1 MKEDLSDEV
10 GILGS
15 GSDHT
20 AFAFYAGVPSI
31 MYSYGKWGYPT
42 YHTGFE
48 TFHLMDKMVDP
59 GFRSAKNTSELRVTY
74 IVAEHAFKQ
83 NLLWFLCLNIGR
95 LCLGRPRAAPSWVCT
110 WCSR

>member
-1 MKEDLSDEV
+1 MPSWRRVDVARRRPGKTWDLEEDLSDEV

-20 AFAFYAGVPSI
+20 AFAFFAGVPSI

-59 GFRSAKNTSELRVTY
+59 GFWAAKNTSELRV
-74 IVAEHAFKQ
+74 
-83 NLLWFLCLNIGR
+83 LL
-95 LCLGRPRAAPSWVCT
+95 T
-110 WCSR
+110 